1 VAYIYQADLWC
12 NDCAE
17 LVQEEVIAD
26 GEAPDDPDDENSF
39 DSDEFPKGPY
49 SDNDPADSPSHCAAG
64 EDCLNAVVLD
74 DGRKEGAIV
83 SGLTD
88 EGRRYVLEARD
99 SPCVRLWR
107 EHFEL

>member
-12 NDCAE
+12 DDCGE
-17 LVQEEVIAD
+17 LIREEITQE
-26 GEAPDDPDDENSF
+26 GEAPEDPDDECSYE
-39 DSDEFPKGPY
+39 SDAFPKGPCPDDE
-49 SDNDPADSPSHCAAG
+49 SDSPSHCAAG
-64 EDCLNAVVLD
+64 EDCLNADVLD
-74 DGRKEGAIV
+74 DGRKVGAIV

-88 EGRRYVLEARD
+88 EGRRYVLEADD